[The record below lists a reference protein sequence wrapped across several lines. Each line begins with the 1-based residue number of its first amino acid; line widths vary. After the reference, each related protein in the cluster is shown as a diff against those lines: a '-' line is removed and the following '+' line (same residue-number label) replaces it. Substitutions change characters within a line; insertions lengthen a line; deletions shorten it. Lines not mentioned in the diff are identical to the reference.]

1 MINGNID
8 LKSQSTTPIS
18 PHPKDQEVAA
28 LQAKVE
34 SLSSLMDVSI
44 IINSTLDLDD
54 LMLLVMEK
62 AQSVMK
68 AEASSVMIINAE
80 KNVLV
85 CPVALGEVGEKIKK
99 IELPID
105 RGIAGWVATRGES
118 LLVPDAYR
126 DPRFNAKVDEETG
139 FHTRSILAA
148 PLKVKDK
155 TIGVAEVINRV
166 DGEAFNEED
175 LELFSTFCRQV
186 AMAVENARIHQ
197 LELEKQRIEQQL
209 EAAKSI
215 QQSFMP
221 DDYPTSPDQK
231 FQVAAKSLEASS
243 VGGDFFDFIEFSE
256 NEIGFTVG
264 DVSGKGI
271 PAALFMARMVSDFRL
286 YTQIYHEPSHVL
298 KVLNNLLFERTHRG
312 MFVTTVYGILNP
324 SAGEFTF
331 SNAGHHPIIK
341 VGANPKK
348 VELLDGN
355 SGIPLGIKQDFEFHQ
370 ETIRLKEGDSLILI
384 TDGVI
389 EAKNKSGEA
398 YGQRRLF
405 EALAKPKK
413 DAQEIVDSLLA
424 GIHDFS
430 ERTVQHDDLT
440 IVVLKWR

>member
-1 MINGNID
+1 MKSRSTAPIHSE
-8 LKSQSTTPIS
+8 LKNQA
-18 PHPKDQEVAA
+18 VAD

-34 SLSSLMDVSI
+34 ALSSLMEVSI

-62 AQSVMK
+62 AQGVMK

-105 RGIAGWVATRGES
+105 KGIAGWVAARGEP
-118 LLVPDAYR
+118 LIVPDAYR
-126 DPRFNAKVDEETG
+126 DARFNPKVDRETG
-139 FHTRSILAA
+139 FRTRSILAA
-148 PLKVKDK
+148 PLKVKDRI
-155 TIGVAEVINRV
+155 IGVAEVINRE
-166 DGEAFNEED
+166 DGKAFDED
-175 LELFSTFCRQV
+175 DLDLFSTFCRQV
-186 AMAVENARIHQ
+186 AMAIENARMHQ
-197 LELEKQRIEQQL
+197 LELENQRIEQQL

-221 DDYPTSPDQK
+221 DDCPTSPDGK
-231 FQVAAKSLEASS
+231 FQVAARSIEASS
-243 VGGDFFDFIEFSE
+243 VGGDFYDFIEFSK

-298 KVLNNLLFERTHRG
+298 KVLNNVLSERTHRG
-312 MFVTTVYGILNP
+312 MFVTSVYGILNP

-331 SNAGHHPIIK
+331 SNAGHHPIIRVGSDQKK
-341 VGANPKK
+341 VG
-348 VELLDGN
+348 LLGGGT
-355 SGIPLGIKQDFEFHQ
+355 GIPLGVKPNFEFEQ
-370 ETIRLKEGDSLILI
+370 ETIRLQRDDSLILI

-389 EAKNKSGEA
+389 EAKNKGGEA
-398 YGQRRLF
+398 YGQQRLF
-405 EALAKPKK
+405 EEVVKPKGS
-413 DAQEIVDSLLA
+413 AREMLDSLFA
-424 GIHDFS
+424 DIQDFS
-430 ERTVQHDDLT
+430 EGAVQHDDMT
-440 IVVLKWR
+440 VVVVRWG